1 MTYKGKQP
9 IEHEMS
15 AEEGYNA
22 YASSY
27 VADEPKL
34 DRFDLKMLM
43 RALRSLRG
51 QAVLDLGCGT
61 GRLAQLFRRR
71 EADHVIGCDLAP
83 NMLEVAQKTGVYQE
97 LVQGDLLQELPF
109 AWDTFDVII
118 CSMVLVHIPQKMLD
132 HAVEE
137 MFRVLKPGGYLYLV
151 NLPQRR
157 APRLLLPDGRAIYI
171 ESYIH
176 ADSKVVTA
184 LEEAGFTEVMLDE
197 HKEGADHYAT
207 LIRVRKP
214 L

>member
-9 IEHEMS
+9 VEHEMS

-27 VADEPKL
+27 VADEAKL

-43 RALRSLRG
+43 RALRSLHG
-51 QAVLDLGCGT
+51 LSVLDLGCGT

-71 EADHVIGCDLAP
+71 EADQVVGCDLAP
-83 NMLEVAQKTGVYQE
+83 NMLEVAQKTGVYRE
-97 LVQGDLLQELPF
+97 LVQGDLLEELPF
-109 AWDTFDVII
+109 AWDTFDVVI
-118 CSMVLVHIPQKMLD
+118 CSMVLVHIPQKMLG

-137 MFRVLKPGGYLYLV
+137 MFRILRPGGYLYLV

-176 ADSKVVTA
+176 ADAKVIGA
-184 LEEAGFTEVMLDE
+184 LEEAGFEEVMVDE